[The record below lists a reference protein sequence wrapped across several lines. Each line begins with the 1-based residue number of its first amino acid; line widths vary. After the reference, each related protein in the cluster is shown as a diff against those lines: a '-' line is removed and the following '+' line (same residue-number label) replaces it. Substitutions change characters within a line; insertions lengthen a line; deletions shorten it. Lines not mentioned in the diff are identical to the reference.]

1 MQNDQDTRKQIS
13 RDRPTN
19 KTARFPCTRSIVDRA
34 SRRPSTRDSL
44 SFFSYRKPDA
54 HVGRAPR
61 RLENS
66 NTLFLCRPV
75 IPSSPLS
82 RAPVAT
88 DNHRVSFLRWSMV
101 PRELS
106 HQHGHLP
113 AGRGYKRG
121 KKSKGGRDGR
131 AWETVA
137 IQSSRKNEKRVDKRE
152 KKDRLHTGTHVEETR
167 TSHNLSCATVRRH
180 ETALRERLRE
190 KRGAVPRIADSTR
203 RAISRARETDSVRGR
218 DRVREV
224 ERTIQPSRER

>member
-1 MQNDQDTRKQIS
+1 MQNDQDTRKQVS

-88 DNHRVSFLRWSMV
+88 DNHRVSFLRWSMI

-121 KKSKGGRDGR
+121 KKSKGMEGS
-131 AWETVA
+131 EKLSA
-137 IQSSRKNEKRVDKRE
+137 IQLSRKNEERVDNRE

-190 KRGAVPRIADSTR
+190 KRGAVPRIANSTR
-203 RAISRARETDSVRGR
+203 RAISRARETDSAKGR